1 MNPAGRTVAA
11 VVVRWLRHPEG
22 CLCLVPLATIAARVD
37 TIDGILDME
46 IAASSDVQPG
56 DAFDAEQYP
65 AFSDD
70 DLLTALFGGVA
81 RD

>member
-1 MNPAGRTVAA
+1 VAA
-11 VVVRWLRHPEG
+11 VVVRWLRHSER
-22 CLCLVPLATIAARVD
+22 CLCLVPLAAVAARVD
-37 TIDGILDME
+37 TIDGILNVE
-46 IAASSDVQPG
+46 IAAWSDVQPG
-56 DAFDAEQYP
+56 DAFDAERYP